1 MGRTG
6 GWEASK
12 HLRVKQTIKRKKE
25 TKKTNS
31 TNKQWPPQRPRNA
44 KKNVSRSH
52 EKLATSRPKRT
63 ENRPRSDLG
72 RFGRIKVVQGTPADA
87 AKTAQ
92 ERSKTRPGRLKIVP
106 GRPKTSRG
114 ASKMTP
120 GPLTSRTGGHFER
133 YSAATASHE
142 CVLNDFPTAGCCE
155 NHSFCCVSPL

>member
-52 EKLATSRPKRT
+52 EKFAKSKPKRT
-63 ENRPRSDLG
+63 ENPLRSDLG
-72 RFGRIKVVQGTPADA
+72 RFGKIKVVQGTATIAP
-87 AKTAQ
+87 KTARDGLRTPSWVILAPKLAALAAMLVVLDAKLAARDDPDDGRSRPRALIKRVRKL
-92 ERSKTRPGRLKIVP
+92 ERRSYVFFVG
-106 GRPKTSRG
+106 
-114 ASKMTP
+114 
-120 GPLTSRTGGHFER
+120 F
-133 YSAATASHE
+133 
-142 CVLNDFPTAGCCE
+142 
-155 NHSFCCVSPL
+155 